1 MDSTGFRWRRNRK
14 QRSGVRNR
22 RGKREIWRGA
32 GAWCVKNKNVYELE
46 DFKEVLPYI
55 KSKLFSGRLGVSVG
69 EASDIGSGLGLTVC
83 EFKPRVGLSAVSTE
97 PPSDPLPPSPS
108 APLLCVLSLSLSQ
121 K

>member
-1 MDSTGFRWRRNRK
+1 MEKEQEAEEWCQEQKGKGERF
-14 QRSGVRNR
+14 GV
-22 RGKREIWRGA
+22 RGA

-97 PPSDPLPPSPS
+97 PPSDPLSPS
-108 APLLCVLSLSLSQ
+108 LSAHPCLFSLSLSLSL
-121 K
+121 KKK